1 LAEVGDGGNG
11 LTLTQKFALIV
22 WVSLLAFAI
31 AVMGFDW
38 ALFGNAS
45 KGAAIGAIGATV
57 ATVPMRRK

>member
-1 LAEVGDGGNG
+1 V
-11 LTLTQKFALIV
+11 TLTQKFALIV

-57 ATVPMRRK
+57 ATVPMQRK